1 MLNCRYKTTGADRIL
16 YSCLFAVM
24 IFSITGY
31 DSSDIANEESSDFRT
46 WSNYLGD
53 KGGTQYSSLDQITT
67 ENVDKLQIAWIFS
80 TGDTISGV
88 RTEIQANPI
97 IIGDTLYATTPQLK
111 LFALKAATGEL
122 LCRFNPFEGEKPAG
136 RGFNRGVEYWRNLQG
151 DKRIFYVAKSKLYVV
166 NAENGQ
172 PVSELGD
179 GGIC

>member
-1 MLNCRYKTTGADRIL
+1 MECPTGGAGDRVIRARTESTAFKSVVRRSGIKILFMLNCRYKTTGADRFL

-24 IFSITGY
+24 IFSITGC

-46 WSNYLGD
+46 WSDYLGD

-97 IIGDTLYATTPQLK
+97 IVGDTLYATTEVICLK
-111 LFALKAATGEL
+111 NSY
-122 LCRFNPFEGEKPAG
+122 R
-136 RGFNRGVEYWRNLQG
+136 
-151 DKRIFYVAKSKLYVV
+151 
-166 NAENGQ
+166 
-172 PVSELGD
+172 
-179 GGIC
+179 